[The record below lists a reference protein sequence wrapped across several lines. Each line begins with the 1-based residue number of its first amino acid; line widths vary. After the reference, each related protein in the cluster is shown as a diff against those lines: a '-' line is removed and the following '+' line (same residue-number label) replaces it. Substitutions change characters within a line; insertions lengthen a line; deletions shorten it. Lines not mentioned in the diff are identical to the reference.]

1 MCVDVCVA
9 WEHRHLLILVLWGVA
24 PFPCLDYVQSGSIFC
39 LFLVLF
45 LLLFFSSHEFL
56 YLSTVLS
63 QRPDSEPVP
72 AIDIIRHYL
81 PDVVVFIFTLVT
93 MVTTLVASDKPK
105 ISAREGNRTEHE
117 GEGEG
122 EEVAEARNEPTAAAP
137 GVHRAEA
144 SDAARPDVR
153 SHSPEAAS
161 PDVHVATSPDVQR
174 LNASYVQ
181 VPPIVARCLDLGI
194 FVMLGA
200 CSVTVPSLTSFV
212 YFAIFLIKATLWAVH
227 LDGWNRRLFVRLLL
241 LVYAGCH
248 LVVVY
253 LYQFEVA
260 QKLIPLQPANT
271 TTSLVA
277 RWGRRGGEGEQ
288 EEGT

>member
-1 MCVDVCVA
+1 MFS
-9 WEHRHLLILVLWGVA
+9 LVLFFVCS
-24 PFPCLDYVQSGSIFC
+24 FVS
-39 LFLVLF
+39 F

-56 YLSTVLS
+56 YSSIVLS

-72 AIDIIRHYL
+72 AVDIIRHYL

-117 GEGEG
+117 GEV

-144 SDAARPDVR
+144 SDAARPDVHSHSSDAAR
-153 SHSPEAAS
+153 PDVHSHSPEAAS
-161 PDVHVATSPDVQR
+161 PDVHVAASPDVHVAASPDVQR

-200 CSVTVPSLTSFV
+200 CSVTVPSLTSSL

-227 LDGWNRRLFVRLLL
+227 LDGWNRRLSVRLLL

>member
-1 MCVDVCVA
+1 M
-9 WEHRHLLILVLWGVA
+9 
-24 PFPCLDYVQSGSIFC
+24 FS
-39 LFLVLF
+39 LVLF
-45 LLLFFSSHEFL
+45 FVCSLCRFYCFSSLLMNFF
-56 YLSTVLS
+56 YPSIVLS

-72 AIDIIRHYL
+72 AVDIIRHYL

-117 GEGEG
+117 GEGE
-122 EEVAEARNEPTAAAP
+122 EVAEARNEPTAAAP

-144 SDAARPDVR
+144 SDAARPDVHSHSPEAASPDVH

-227 LDGWNRRLFVRLLL
+227 LEGWNRRLSVRLLL

-260 QKLIPLQPANT
+260 QKLIPLQPSNT

-277 RWGRRGGEGEQ
+277 RWGRRGGGGGAGRGYVVRGEQ
-288 EEGT
+288 GGK